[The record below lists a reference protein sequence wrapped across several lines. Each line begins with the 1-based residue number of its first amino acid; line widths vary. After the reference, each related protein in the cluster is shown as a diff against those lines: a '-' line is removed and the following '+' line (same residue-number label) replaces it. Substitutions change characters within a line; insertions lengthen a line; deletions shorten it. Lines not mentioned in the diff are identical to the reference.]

1 MGLWASPR
9 AWAFVGALST
19 RGAGFVASFSLA
31 RFAGATP
38 LALYLATVVA
48 ASVVS
53 TPLAQVLF
61 NGGLLS
67 ATSAPTAAWARGLFR
82 VVLGMAVLGALP
94 LVLIFV
100 AMHSQVVNEAS
111 QLAARDVAWLWVAG
125 VGAVCGQVL
134 TQALTGLLNGLGAQL
149 PTARVT
155 ACLSTLLM
163 PLSVPAV
170 WWLGLQ
176 GAWIMLLLSS
186 WLPVL
191 VLGALVLRWLQR
203 GWRAVEA
210 SGGPDASEAPVAIEA
225 DGPAQAMWQ
234 QVRSGWPNAVALMA
248 AGAAGWLCSIYLVQR
263 HQGAAGVAVLGVATQ
278 WMTLILMPA
287 TSWGGV
293 VLRELAEARLRS
305 DARSALGPTLRRLM
319 LRNVLVTLAV
329 AAVVLAASGWLER
342 AYRLDGAGL
351 PALLAVSVLASLVLS
366 ANGVLERA
374 LITWDRQWALMLI
387 SFAGLSAQVA
397 CTVIWVERSVQ
408 AVQWGLMLS
417 AIVSSGLM
425 LRALARLR
433 EGGRA

>member
-1 MGLWASPR
+1 M
-9 AWAFVGALST
+9 GALST

-67 ATSAPTAAWARGLFR
+67 ATSAPTATWARGLFR

-210 SGGPDASEAPVAIEA
+210 ADATAATAA
-225 DGPAQAMWQ
+225 DDPAHAMWQ

-305 DARSALGPTLRRLM
+305 DARSALGPILRRLM
-319 LRNVLVTLAV
+319 VRNVLVTLAV

-387 SFAGLSAQVA
+387 SFAGLAAQVA

>member
-94 LVLIFV
+94 LMLIFV
-100 AMHSQVVNEAS
+100 AMHSQVVNGAS
-111 QLAARDVAWLWVAG
+111 QLAAREVAWLWVAG

-134 TQALTGLLNGLGAQL
+134 TQALSGLLNGLGAQL

-170 WWLGLQ
+170 CWLGLQ

-210 SGGPDASEAPVAIEA
+210 FEVAEA

-319 LRNVLVTLAV
+319 LRNALVTLAV

-387 SFAGLSAQVA
+387 SFAGLAAQVA
-397 CTVIWVERSVQ
+397 CTWMWVERSVQ

-417 AIVSSGLM
+417 AIVSGGLM
-425 LRALARLR
+425 LRALARMR

>member
-1 MGLWASPR
+1 M
-9 AWAFVGALST
+9 GALST

-31 RFAGATP
+31 RFAGSTP

-210 SGGPDASEAPVAIEA
+210 ADATAATAA
-225 DGPAQAMWQ
+225 DDPAQAMWQ

-319 LRNVLVTLAV
+319 VRNVLVTLAV

-387 SFAGLSAQVA
+387 SFAGLAAQVA

>member
-1 MGLWASPR
+1 M
-9 AWAFVGALST
+9 GALST

-31 RFAGATP
+31 RFAGSTP

-67 ATSAPTAAWARGLFR
+67 ATSAPTATWARGLFR

-210 SGGPDASEAPVAIEA
+210 ADATAATAA
-225 DGPAQAMWQ
+225 DDPAHAMWQ
-234 QVRSGWPNAVALMA
+234 QVRAGWPNAVALMA

-319 LRNVLVTLAV
+319 VRNVLVTLAV

-387 SFAGLSAQVA
+387 SFAGLAAQVA

>member
-100 AMHSQVVNEAS
+100 AMHSQVVNGAS
-111 QLAARDVAWLWVAG
+111 QLAAREVAWLWVAG

-134 TQALTGLLNGLGAQL
+134 TQALSGLLNGLGAQL

-210 SGGPDASEAPVAIEA
+210 SEVAEA

-319 LRNVLVTLAV
+319 LRNALVTLAV

-387 SFAGLSAQVA
+387 SFAGLAAQVA
-397 CTVIWVERSVQ
+397 CTWMWVERSVQ

-417 AIVSSGLM
+417 AIVSGGLM
-425 LRALARLR
+425 LRALARMR